1 MGSHMQEQIDYDE
14 GRAVLDL
21 RRPAHV
27 VWTLL
32 VAERSLDGD
41 ADETA
46 VADVILGLKNLLS
59 TTHTAEFPQ
68 APGFLLEA
76 QQLVTQAAKTLDGT
90 DSANRKRELRQ
101 DLIAIRKAFEAAR
114 DSGILVQR
122 RPLLK
127 RVPQTLGTALTYG
140 LAFAWV
146 GSLTYGLSVWRATGS
161 IVALWVFLGSI
172 GLLALL
178 LLSVAFLEL
187 KRAVRRVAKGE
198 AQLVLREVGVFA
210 ERLVGARPQEPERT
224 AVTAFRVIRRGLVI
238 AGCVLLAI
246 AWVLSGGQSSDL
258 AKVAVRA
265 VVLPGIGLICLAA
278 LGRKS
283 QEVRSQEARMG
294 DPRPDP
300 EGQPQQAE
308 SNPDRSAGG
317 ALAPASKE

>member
-1 MGSHMQEQIDYDE
+1 MQGQIKHNK

-27 VWTLL
+27 VWTLQE
-32 VAERSLDGD
+32 AERSLDGD

-46 VADVILGLKNLLS
+46 AADVILGLKNLLS
-59 TTHTAEFPQ
+59 TTHAEFPQ
-68 APGFLLEA
+68 ARGFLLEV

-114 DSGILVQR
+114 NNGILAQR

-127 RVPQTLGTALTYG
+127 RVPQTGRALTYG

-161 IVALWVFLGSI
+161 MVALWVFLGSI
-172 GLLALL
+172 GLLAFLL
-178 LLSVAFLEL
+178 LFVAFLEL

-198 AQLVLREVGVFA
+198 AQLVLREVGAFA
-210 ERLVGARPQEPERT
+210 ESLVGARPREPERT
-224 AVTAFRVIRRGLVI
+224 AVTAFRVIRRGLVV

-246 AWVLSGGQSSDL
+246 AWIISGGQSSDL

-265 VVLPGIGLICLAA
+265 VVLPGLGLMCLAA

-283 QEVRSQEARMG
+283 QEVHSQAVRMG
-294 DPRPDP
+294 DSRPDP

-317 ALAPASKE
+317 ALAPTGEE